1 VSFVINYDFP
11 NQSEDYIHRIGR
23 TGRSNKTGTSHCFF
37 THDDARHAKDL
48 IAVLREAKQE
58 VNPELEQLAGNSR
71 GYGRKFQRLNTQYNL
86 TNG

>member
-37 THDDARHAKDL
+37 THEDARHAKDL

-58 VNPELEQLAGNSR
+58 VNPELEQLVGNSR
-71 GYGRKFQRLNTQYNL
+71 GSGRKFKKLNMI
-86 TNG
+86 